1 MGIFTKNAN
10 NAMGSQ
16 QSKLSKMAALSNSKL
31 SESIIDMLILRGDDN
46 RCQSVCRGNPITN
59 AGKQKQMVKMLAIV
73 MIPIVALLGITA
85 NFFAGTLNTYSK
97 LITIRQDL
105 YLGRELGTFLRYF
118 QRERDMSTLYASRIG
133 PDTKGRLLRRYI
145 DTDGA
150 LANLSS
156 WPVSVNN
163 KRPEFQTKEAFTA
176 YLAKHRYEL
185 DIIMLTTRGEILFYS
200 DCIDVFIK
208 WLYEAIS
215 VASSESIW
223 KSLVAY
229 QEIIVTSENIGRER
243 GYGVTFYAL
252 GYFRDRDEYLMF
264 LESQDIANVTFRF
277 ARQLSEI
284 AFEIYDTSLNDHPLI
299 FESIKTMRY
308 EIRSNVTSAADGSLT
323 MADSWDGNMTFYQ
336 DVIRDVQLSIASE
349 IDAILE
355 ENSGKSIRNITI
367 FSFMFGAFL
376 LICPLVVFGVY
387 SLTSQIQKYSISIA
401 TRTQA
406 LKQEKICTDTL
417 LYQMLPKSVA
427 ERLKRSE
434 EVVAETFQHST
445 LFFGDI
451 VGFTQI
457 SSNSSPLQVVNM
469 LNKLFSC
476 FDKRI
481 EEHDVYKVET
491 IGDAYMVVSGVPKPN
506 GQQHAGEIAT
516 MALDLLVRIS
526 CMKIPHI
533 PGKTFQL
540 RIGCHSGSVVAGVVG
555 TKMPRYC
562 LFGESV
568 NVAAKMES
576 LGRPGMIHISETT
589 FDILNSLGGYVMEV
603 RTDDGA
609 RDDAVLK
616 AAFRGIVRTYWLT
629 HKEGFS
635 ADDMYISSR
644 DNTPESD
651 DAHHKL
657 YEINR
662 NNEDTGRSKDEGGR
676 RKDEGGRKKITT
688 Q

>member
-1 MGIFTKNAN
+1 MGIFTKNTN
-10 NAMGSQ
+10 NPADNQ
-16 QSKLSKMAALSNSKL
+16 LSKIAALSNSQL
-31 SESIIDMLILRGDDN
+31 SESIIDMLILRGDGN
-46 RCQSVCRGNPITN
+46 RCQSICRGNPITN
-59 AGKQKQMVKMLAIV
+59 NGKRKQMVKMLAIV
-73 MIPIVALLGITA
+73 MIPILALLGITA
-85 NFFAGTLNTYSK
+85 NFFVGTMETYSR
-97 LITIRQDL
+97 LLTIRQEL
-105 YLGRELGTFLRYF
+105 FLGRELGTFLRYF

-133 PDTKGRLLRRYI
+133 PETKSRLLNRYI
-145 DTDGA
+145 DTDSA
-150 LANLSS
+150 LNNLSS
-156 WPVSVNN
+156 WPVSPNN
-163 KRPEFQTKEAFTA
+163 PRPEFQTVDDFTT
-176 YLAKHRYEL
+176 YLARHRYEL
-185 DIIMLTTRGEILFYS
+185 DINVLTTAGEIAFYS

-215 VASSESIW
+215 VASSEAIW

-243 GYGVTFYAL
+243 GYGITFYAL
-252 GYFRDRDEYLMF
+252 GYFRNREEYLMF
-264 LESQDIANVTFRF
+264 LESQDIANVTFKF

-284 AFEIYDTSLNDHPLI
+284 AFNVYDKSLSDHPI
-299 FESIKTMRY
+299 VFENIRNMRY
-308 EIRSNVTSAADGSLT
+308 EIRSNYSPVAFGSLDL
-323 MADSWDGNMTFYQ
+323 ADSWDANMTFYQ
-336 DVIRDVQLSIASE
+336 DVIRQVQLAIATE
-349 IDAILE
+349 IDAIME
-355 ENSGKSIRNITI
+355 TNAGKSVRNITV

-401 TRTQA
+401 TRTRA

-434 EVVAETFQHST
+434 EVLAETFQHAT

-457 SSNSSPLQVVNM
+457 SSSSSPLQVVNM

-491 IGDAYMVVSGVPKPN
+491 IGDAYMVVSGIPKPN

-516 MALDLLVRIS
+516 MALDLLVHVS
-526 CMKIPHI
+526 SMKIPHI
-533 PGKTFQL
+533 PGKKFQL

-568 NVAAKMES
+568 NVAAKMEA
-576 LGRPGMIHISETT
+576 LGRPSMIHISETT
-589 FDILNSLGGYVMEV
+589 FDILNTLGGYVMEI

-609 RDDAVLK
+609 KSDPVLMS
-616 AAFRGIVRTYWLT
+616 AFKGIVRTYWLT
-629 HKEGFS
+629 HKEGFT
-635 ADDMYISSR
+635 ADDIYLSSR

-651 DAHHKL
+651 DTYHKL
-657 YEINR
+657 HDNKSHNEDGGKKKNEVNR
-662 NNEDTGRSKDEGGR
+662 N
-676 RKDEGGRKKITT
+676 

>member
-1 MGIFTKNAN
+1 MGTFTKNKIKQ
-10 NAMGSQ
+10 MGSQ
-16 QSKLSKMAALSNSKL
+16 QSKLSKMAALSNSKM

-46 RCQSVCRGNPITN
+46 RCQSVCKGNPISN

-252 GYFRDRDEYLMF
+252 GYFRNREEYLMF

-277 ARQLSEI
+277 ATQLSEI
-284 AFEIYDTSLNDHPLI
+284 AFEIYDTSLNDHPMI
-299 FESIKTMRY
+299 FESIRSMRN

-323 MADSWDGNMTFYQ
+323 MADSWDRNMTFYQ
-336 DVIRDVQLSIASE
+336 DVIRDIQLTIASE

-367 FSFMFGAFL
+367 FSFIFGAFL
-376 LICPLVVFGVY
+376 LICPLLVFGVY

-406 LKQEKICTDTL
+406 LKQEKNCTDTL

-491 IGDAYMVVSGVPKPN
+491 IGDAYMVVSGVPTPN
-506 GQQHAGEIAT
+506 GQQHAGEIAS
-516 MALDLLVRIS
+516 MALDLLWHIRRL
-526 CMKIPHI
+526 KIPHI
-533 PGKTFQL
+533 PGMRFQL

-576 LGRPGMIHISETT
+576 LSQPGMIHISQST
-589 FDILNSLGGYVMEV
+589 FDILNSIGGYVMEL
-603 RTDDGA
+603 RSDDGA
-609 RDDAVLK
+609 MDDAVLK

-651 DAHHKL
+651 GSHHTL
-657 YEINR
+657 
-662 NNEDTGRSKDEGGR
+662 
-676 RKDEGGRKKITT
+676 
-688 Q
+688 

>member
-1 MGIFTKNAN
+1 
-10 NAMGSQ
+10 
-16 QSKLSKMAALSNSKL
+16 
-31 SESIIDMLILRGDDN
+31 ML
-46 RCQSVCRGNPITN
+46 T
-59 AGKQKQMVKMLAIV
+59 IV
-73 MIPIVALLGITA
+73 MVPIFALLSITA
-85 NFFAGTLNTYSK
+85 NFFDGTLQTYTK
-97 LITIRQDL
+97 LIAIRQDL

-118 QRERDMSTLYASRIG
+118 QRERDMSTLYASSIG
-133 PDTKGRLLRRYI
+133 PETKGRLLNRYI
-145 DTDGA
+145 DTDSA
-150 LANLSS
+150 LNNLSS
-156 WPVSVNN
+156 WPVSASNP
-163 KRPEFQTKEAFTA
+163 RPEFQTLEVFSA

-185 DIIMLTTRGEILFYS
+185 DIKELTTAGEIAFYS
-200 DCIDVFIK
+200 DGIDVFIK

-252 GYFRDRDEYLMF
+252 GYFRNRQEYLMF

-284 AFEIYDTSLNDHPLI
+284 AFNIYDQSVKDHPVI
-299 FESIKTMRY
+299 FENIKNMRF
-308 EIRSNVTSAADGSLT
+308 EIRSNETSVGYGSLEY
-323 MADSWDGNMTFYQ
+323 ADSWFGNMTFYQ
-336 DVIRDVQLSIASE
+336 DVIREVQTAIASE
-349 IDAILE
+349 IDVILE
-355 ENSGKSIRNITI
+355 TNSAQSVRNITV
-367 FSFMFGAFL
+367 FALMFGAFL

-401 TRTQA
+401 TRTRA
-406 LKQEKICTDTL
+406 LKQEKTCTDTL

-427 ERLKRSE
+427 ERLKRNE
-434 EVVAETFQHST
+434 EVCAETFQNAT

-491 IGDAYMVVSGVPKPN
+491 IGDAYMVVSGVPKSN
-506 GQQHAGEIAT
+506 GQKHAGEIAT
-516 MALDLLVRIS
+516 MALDLLVHICS
-526 CMKIPHI
+526 MKIPHI
-533 PGKTFQL
+533 PGKTLQL

-576 LGRPGMIHISETT
+576 LGRPSMIHISETT
-589 FDILNSLGGYVMEV
+589 FDILNELGGYVMEL
-603 RTDDGA
+603 RTDDLA
-609 RDDAVLK
+609 KVKQQWDAIPTDPVLMSS
-616 AAFRGIVRTYWLT
+616 FRGTVRTYWLIR
-629 HKEGFS
+629 KEGFFL
-635 ADDMYISSR
+635 DDVNLSSR
-644 DNTPESD
+644 ENTPDS
-651 DAHHKL
+651 
-657 YEINR
+657 
-662 NNEDTGRSKDEGGR
+662 ED
-676 RKDEGGRKKITT
+676 IH
-688 Q
+688 

>member
-1 MGIFTKNAN
+1 MGIFMKNGN
-10 NAMGSQ
+10 NQMGSQ
-16 QSKLSKMAALSNSKL
+16 QSKLSKIAALNNSKL
-31 SESIIDMLILRGDDN
+31 SESIIDMLILRGDGN
-46 RCQSVCRGNPITN
+46 RCQAVCRGNPITN

-85 NFFAGTLNTYSK
+85 NFFVGTLNTYSK
-97 LITIRQDL
+97 LLSIRQDL
-105 YLGRELGTFLRYF
+105 FLGRELGTFLRYF

-133 PDTKGRLLRRYI
+133 PETKSRLLNRYI
-145 DTDGA
+145 DTDSA
-150 LANLSS
+150 LNNLSS

-163 KRPEFQTKEAFTA
+163 KRPEFQTVDEFTA
-176 YLAKHRYEL
+176 YLARHRYEL
-185 DIIMLTTRGEILFYS
+185 DINELTTRGEIVFYS

-215 VASSESIW
+215 EASSETIW

-252 GYFRDRDEYLMF
+252 GYFRNREEYLMF
-264 LESQDIANVTFRF
+264 LESQDIANVTYRF

-284 AFEIYDTSLNDHPLI
+284 AFNIYDNSLNDHPII
-299 FESIKTMRY
+299 FENIKSMRY
-308 EIRSNVTSAADGSLT
+308 EIRSNYSSAVGGSLEL
-323 MADSWDGNMTFYQ
+323 ADSWDGNMTFYQ
-336 DVIRDVQLSIASE
+336 DVIRDVQRSIAVELDVIMEDNAARSV
-349 IDAILE
+349 
-355 ENSGKSIRNITI
+355 RNITV

-401 TRTQA
+401 TRTRA
-406 LKQEKICTDTL
+406 LKQEKMCTDTL

-434 EVVAETFQHST
+434 EVVAETFQHAT

-506 GQQHAGEIAT
+506 GQKHAGEIAT
-516 MALDLLVRIS
+516 MALDILVRVS

-540 RIGCHSGSVVAGVVG
+540 RIGCHSGSVVSGVVG

-589 FDILNSLGGYVMEV
+589 FDILNSLGGYVMEM

-609 RDDAVLK
+609 KDDTVLNT
-616 AAFRGIVRTYWLT
+616 AFRGVVRTYWLT
-629 HKEGFS
+629 HKDGFS
-635 ADDMYISSR
+635 SDDIYMSSR

-651 DAHHKL
+651 DAHQKL
-657 YEINR
+657 YEVAR
-662 NNEDTGRSKDEGGR
+662 NNEDRQK
-676 RKDEGGRKKITT
+676 
-688 Q
+688 